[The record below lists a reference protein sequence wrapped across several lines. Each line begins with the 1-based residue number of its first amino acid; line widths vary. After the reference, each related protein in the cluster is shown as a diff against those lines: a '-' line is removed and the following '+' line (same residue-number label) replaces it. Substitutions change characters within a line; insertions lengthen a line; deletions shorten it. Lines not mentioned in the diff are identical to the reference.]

1 MKKII
6 ALLLAALLTVSAGV
20 CALAE
25 PVTLTD
31 QVGREVTVEEVP
43 SRIVSGYYISSSAL
57 IALGVRDRIVGIE
70 AKAAKRPFMLAAPR
84 S

>member
-31 QVGREVTVEEVP
+31 PLPDDEDDTRKDETSPQTR
-43 SRIVSGYYISSSAL
+43 
-57 IALGVRDRIVGIE
+57 
-70 AKAAKRPFMLAAPR
+70 
-84 S
+84 

>member
-20 CALAE
+20 CALAD

-31 QVGREVTVEEVP
+31 QVGREVTVEEAP
-43 SRIVSGYYISSSAL
+43 SRIVSG
-57 IALGVRDRIVGIE
+57 GRCR
-70 AKAAKRPFMLAAPR
+70 
-84 S
+84 

>member
-31 QVGREVTVEEVP
+31 QVGREVTKHLP
-43 SRIVSGYYISSSAL
+43 GLSA
-57 IALGVRDRIVGIE
+57 ATTFPPVR
-70 AKAAKRPFMLAAPR
+70 
-84 S
+84 

>member
-31 QVGREVTVEEVP
+31 QVGREVTVRKLLP
-43 SRIVSGYYISSSAL
+43 GLSAAT
-57 IALGVRDRIVGIE
+57 IFPPVR
-70 AKAAKRPFMLAAPR
+70 
-84 S
+84 